1 MKKFYLKH
9 LTTYKYSNNVTESNN
24 KIHLYPY
31 NDLNQQI
38 VTHKIIISGNPA
50 VSTYIDDYNNR
61 VGSFNYL
68 LPHNFLSILSE
79 AEINKNRII
88 MPEDTMDIKSQW
100 SFLYQ
105 LKHSIDYIPF
115 LEIEYF
121 SKINEAEEI
130 VNTLKSDNT
139 SPFRLAN
146 NLCEFINKEFKYK
159 KGVTN
164 IYTKIQD
171 VWISK
176 AGVCQD
182 FTNILIQL
190 CRIASIPCRYVS
202 GYVFATGRLRGA
214 SATHAWAEIYLPYY
228 GWIGLDPTNNCIA
241 DIYHIKLCVGRNYND
256 CSPVKGVYKGN
267 ETQIM
272 DVKVELDT
280 KKIKSKSYYY
290 DGENMKRKEK
300 ENIDVNSFQ
309 KNLQMI
315 QQQQQ

>member
-50 VSTYIDDYNNR
+50 ISTYIDDYNNR

-68 LPHNFLSILSE
+68 PPHNFLSILSE

-105 LKHSIDYIPF
+105 LKHSIDYLPF
-115 LEIEYF
+115 LEIEFF
-121 SKINEAEEI
+121 SKINEAKKI
-130 VNTLKSDNT
+130 VNTLKSENT
-139 SPFRLAN
+139 SPYRLAN

-164 IYTKIQD
+164 IYTKIQE

-228 GWIGLDPTNNCIA
+228 GWIGLDPTNN
-241 DIYHIKLCVGRNYND
+241 
-256 CSPVKGVYKGN
+256 
-267 ETQIM
+267 
-272 DVKVELDT
+272 
-280 KKIKSKSYYY
+280 
-290 DGENMKRKEK
+290 
-300 ENIDVNSFQ
+300 
-309 KNLQMI
+309 
-315 QQQQQ
+315 

>member
-38 VTHKIIISGNPA
+38 VNHKITVSGNPA
-50 VSTYIDDYNNR
+50 ISTYIDDYNNR

-68 LPHNFLSILSE
+68 PPHNFLSILSE
-79 AEINKNRII
+79 AEINKNRIV

-105 LKHSIDYIPF
+105 LKHSIDYLPF
-115 LEIEYF
+115 LEIEFF
-121 SKINEAEEI
+121 SKINEAKKI
-130 VNTLKSDNT
+130 VNTLKSENT
-139 SPFRLAN
+139 SPYRLAN

-164 IYTKIQD
+164 IYTKIQE

-202 GYVFATGRLRGA
+202 GYGFAPGRLRGA
-214 SATHAWAEIYLPYY
+214 SATQAWAEIYLPYY

-280 KKIKSKSYYY
+280 KKIKSKPYYY
-290 DGENMKRKEK
+290 NGENMKRKEK
-300 ENIDVNSFQ
+300 ENYDVNSFQ

>member
-38 VTHKIIISGNPA
+38 VNHKITISGNPA
-50 VSTYIDDYNNR
+50 ISTYIDDYNNR

-68 LPHNFLSILSE
+68 PPHNFLSILSE

-105 LKHSIDYIPF
+105 LKHSIDYLPF
-115 LEIEYF
+115 LEIEFF
-121 SKINEAEEI
+121 SKINEAKKI
-130 VNTLKSDNT
+130 VNTLKSENT
-139 SPFRLAN
+139 SPYRLAN

-164 IYTKIQD
+164 IYTKIQE

-241 DIYHIKLCVGRNYND
+241 DVYHIKLCVGRNYND
-256 CSPVKGVYKGN
+256 CSPVRGVYKGN

-280 KKIKSKSYYY
+280 KKIKSKSYHY

>member
-38 VTHKIIISGNPA
+38 VNHKITISGNPA
-50 VSTYIDDYNNR
+50 ISTYIDDYNNR

-68 LPHNFLSILSE
+68 PPHNFLSILSE
-79 AEINKNRII
+79 AEINKNRIV

-105 LKHSIDYIPF
+105 LKHSIDYLPF
-115 LEIEYF
+115 LEIEFF
-121 SKINEAEEI
+121 SEINEAKKI
-130 VNTLKSDNT
+130 VNTLKSENT
-139 SPFRLAN
+139 SPYRLAN

-164 IYTKIQD
+164 IYTKIQE

-280 KKIKSKSYYY
+280 KKIKSKPYYY

-300 ENIDVNSFQ
+300 ENYDVNSFQ